1 MTTDAAAFV
10 DADAD
15 ADVLGVFDA
24 GTGIGIATDRTDE
37 EDKEGS
43 VISVAFGGIFK
54 KLNNDVLLGD
64 LSFSCIGCA
73 SLALAL
79 ALALV
84 LVLVVATDTGIT
96 LTCFLTVT
104 STTCDSPPVTVVA
117 VVALLCSHIVV
128 VPLVRV

>member
-1 MTTDAAAFV
+1 MTTAAAVAF
-10 DADAD
+10 ADVD

-24 GTGIGIATDRTDE
+24 GTGIEIATDRTDE
-37 EDKEGS
+37 EDKEGT

-64 LSFSCIGCA
+64 LSFSCISCA
-73 SLALAL
+73 S
-79 ALALV
+79 LALV

-96 LTCFLTVT
+96 LTCFSTVT
-104 STTCDSPPVTVVA
+104 STTCDIPPVTVVA
-117 VVALLCSHIVV
+117 VVALLCSHIEV